1 MNTALLKLELEI
13 AWRYVRSARKYKPKS
28 STASAAVT
36 ASGTASG
43 TASARSHLAGDA
55 ANSAAGLTA
64 KPSNP
69 FVSFISMLSMLG
81 IALGVAALIVVM
93 SVMNGFGKE
102 VRARMLSVISHIEAI
117 DASGSMP
124 NWPATLAAVKQNPQ
138 VIGAAPYVSGQ
149 GMMIRGEGMKGVALR
164 GVDPMLEPQVSDLA
178 KLSKGAALTDLKP
191 GAFGVFLGG
200 ELANALG
207 VQAGDAVNI
216 LVPSSTT
223 SPVGVLP
230 RTRKLTVLGT
240 FDSGHFE
247 YDSSVALLHLQDAAR
262 LLGVDTASGVRAKIS
277 RIEDAPQVARQLGA
291 SLGQNTIVRD
301 WSQVNRTWFA
311 AVKVEKT
318 MMFIILMLIIAVAAF
333 NLVSMLV
340 MTVTEKHGQIAILR
354 TLGAT
359 PASVRRIFMIQG
371 FTVGASGLLIGL
383 VVGVL
388 VALNVGSIVHGI
400 EWLFRVQFLPKEI
413 YFISEFPSD
422 LQLGDVVWVGLIALF
437 LALIST
443 IYPSS
448 RAAKINPVEALR
460 YE

>member
-13 AWRYVRSARKYKPKS
+13 AWRYVRSVRKYKS
-28 STASAAVT
+28 QTTAGK
-36 ASGTASG
+36 ASKT
-43 TASARSHLAGDA
+43 T
-55 ANSAAGLTA
+55 
-64 KPSNP
+64 SNP

-102 VRARMLSVISHIEAI
+102 VRARMLSVISHIEVMGVT
-117 DASGSMP
+117 GSMP
-124 NWPATLAAVKQNPQ
+124 DWQTTLATMKKNPN
-138 VIGAAPYVSGQ
+138 VLGAAPYVIGQ
-149 GMMIRGEGMKGVALR
+149 GMMVRGDGMKGVALR
-164 GVDPMLEPQVSDLA
+164 GVDPVLEPQVSDLA
-178 KLSKGAALTDLKP
+178 KLSRGAALTDLKP
-191 GAFGVFLGG
+191 GAFGVFLGN
-200 ELANALG
+200 ELARSLNA
-207 VQAGDAVNI
+207 VPGDAVNI
-216 LVPSSTT
+216 LVPSSAA

-230 RTRKLTVLGT
+230 RTRKLTVVGI

-262 LLGVDTASGVRAKIS
+262 LLGIDTATGVRA
-277 RIEDAPQVARQLGA
+277 RIKDMNDAPQVGRELAKNLGA
-291 SLGQNTIVRD
+291 DTLVRD
-301 WSQVNRTWFA
+301 WSKVNGNWFA

-371 FTVGASGLLIGL
+371 FTVGALGLLIGL
-383 VVGVL
+383 VVGVI
-388 VALNVGSIVHGI
+388 VALNVGSIVHAI
-400 EWLFRVQFLPKEI
+400 EYVFRVQFLPKDI
-413 YFISEFPSD
+413 YFISDFPSD
-422 LQLGDVVWVGLIALF
+422 LQLGDVLWVGLISLL
-437 LALIST
+437 LAGVST

-448 RAAKINPVEALR
+448 RAASINPVEALR